1 MFNFFKNVLILRK
14 VIFEDA
20 LDTFNLSNDDLVRR
34 NSFNS
39 EKIKWENHLIWLKKK
54 LEDENSIYFAV
65 VDALDKFY
73 GQVRFDIDPKNK
85 TAIINISLIKNIRGI
100 GLSPIIIDK
109 AVNELLKIKSIK
121 LIKAYIKDKNIP
133 SIKSFEKAN
142 FVFLDKLIIKG
153 FKSKVYIREA

>member
-1 MFNFFKNVLILRK
+1 MSVVYSTGDLWYSNIENNYAIKIDVSGNVL
-14 VIFEDA
+14 VS
-20 LDTFNLSNDDLVRR
+20 T
-34 NSFNS
+34 
-39 EKIKWENHLIWLKKK
+39 
-54 LEDENSIYFAV
+54 
-65 VDALDKFY
+65 
-73 GQVRFDIDPKNK
+73 
-85 TAIINISLIKNIRGI
+85 SLLKNIRGI